1 MQSDRQEQRQARQVE
16 DERYRIAAAKLT
28 GHSFRP
34 ECEVRRTASNDGAFI
49 GIEVW
54 VQKAQLDKLAPPMTF
69 ACMYCGVLV
78 LAHGEE
84 QARAAGVWMREHDAA
99 CSKNPIL
106 AQLRAVQMTVHTCS
120 VRGVGF
126 PCLLC
131 QRTGSTQAFTAA
143 VDEIVGRDA

>member
-84 QARAAGVWMREHDAA
+84 QARAAGVWMRF
-99 CSKNPIL
+99 
-106 AQLRAVQMTVHTCS
+106 R
-120 VRGVGF
+120 
-126 PCLLC
+126 
-131 QRTGSTQAFTAA
+131 
-143 VDEIVGRDA
+143 